1 MCGSP
6 PPPPQGDSQ
15 GAAGL
20 AAASSLLQEI
30 ILTGLEGL
38 DPQARVSPDP
48 TSPGSWLSSPA
59 APPQTPCPT
68 LACSICP
75 GPSGCS
81 CELPGLQNPFTDHSA
96 HCDVA
101 GFSFVSTV
109 RASERGPEWAQ
120 AWRWTHAPLV
130 AGWSPVESVS
140 GEQKPQPLISAPC
153 PGAPGGR
160 SSQFSSCKDVRGQWS
175 PRLLGVAP
183 GLSAWV
189 QTLPSSVHLLSPRL
203 RPLSCPVGAWHG
215 PRSWG

>member
-1 MCGSP
+1 M
-6 PPPPQGDSQ
+6 
-15 GAAGL
+15 

-48 TSPGSWLSSPA
+48 TSPGSRLSSPA

-109 RASERGPEWAQ
+109 RASELALSGPRLGAGLTPRWWQ
-120 AWRWTHAPLV
+120 AGHLWRACLGSRNPSLSSLPRVRVLQAAGAPSFHP
-130 AGWSPVESVS
+130 AKTS
-140 GEQKPQPLISAPC
+140 GAS
-153 PGAPGGR
+153 GAPGSRVWPQG
-160 SSQFSSCKDVRGQWS
+160 C
-175 PRLLGVAP
+175 LLGFRPCPPPFTCCPLASGHSAVPRGHGMAP
-183 GLSAWV
+183 A
-189 QTLPSSVHLLSPRL
+189 
-203 RPLSCPVGAWHG
+203 HG
-215 PRSWG
+215 DKL